1 VCKVSL
7 RCAAYIKK
15 ALGIFREL
23 IATTTTTTT
32 SVWGPPSGSKNHSD
46 KLCIFELDDCNRM
59 YTVVAVGC
67 ADLPAISDAWTVRD
81 GDLAI
86 VRCNHSRQ
94 VFHLK
99 CNGNVWF
106 GDLTNCTSG
115 ASLYRVVQK
124 SRPRGFRHICS
135 CTY

>member
-1 VCKVSL
+1 MQLSAFWPGEDDPFSSRSHGRKFPDNSGALIYSEYRSRHSSLETRTIAVCV
-7 RCAAYIKK
+7 CV
-15 ALGIFREL
+15 F
-23 IATTTTTTT
+23 
-32 SVWGPPSGSKNHSD
+32 V
-46 KLCIFELDDCNRM
+46 F
-59 YTVVAVGC
+59 VVLAVGC
-67 ADLPAISDAWTVRD
+67 ADLPVISGARTVRD

-115 ASLYRVVQK
+115 DVTLNCLCN
-124 SRPRGFRHICS
+124 FL
-135 CTY
+135 

>member
-1 VCKVSL
+1 MENVFCKYCCVNL
-7 RCAAYIKK
+7 VNNICNLLLLLL
-15 ALGIFREL
+15 ALLMLYVMCCIYFLFLPITVNKVYQHASTVHDSWRIGRL
-23 IATTTTTTT
+23 LH
-32 SVWGPPSGSKNHSD
+32 VL
-46 KLCIFELDDCNRM
+46 LCC
-59 YTVVAVGC
+59 TASAVGC
-67 ADLPAISDAWTVRD
+67 ADLPVISGAWTVRD

-115 ASLYRVVQK
+115 IRVTFV
-124 SRPRGFRHICS
+124 
-135 CTY
+135 